1 VYRDE
6 EGVKEKQLLALED
19 GCMRERRRKVDEC
32 KKVENIGSINGGT
45 VQYRDLLVIRYFPRL
60 TSTRRTIACLFMKR
74 TNLSLPSC
82 TMANSTCSRKHLLD

>member
-45 VQYRDLLVIRYFPRL
+45 VLNV
-60 TSTRRTIACLFMKR
+60 
-74 TNLSLPSC
+74 
-82 TMANSTCSRKHLLD
+82 

>member
-19 GCMRERRRKVDEC
+19 GCMRERRRKVKEF

-45 VQYRDLLVIRYFPRL
+45 VAPPAINYE
-60 TSTRRTIACLFMKR
+60 CLWAVCVKEM
-74 TNLSLPSC
+74 LIS
-82 TMANSTCSRKHLLD
+82 

>member
-45 VQYRDLLVIRYFPRL
+45 VQNPA
-60 TSTRRTIACLFMKR
+60 TQEHSRTGFIA
-74 TNLSLPSC
+74 LSLFVV
-82 TMANSTCSRKHLLD
+82 KHLLEMFRKVIGTIS

>member
-45 VQYRDLLVIRYFPRL
+45 VLQHHKYFL
-60 TSTRRTIACLFMKR
+60 CHSFAFNTAWT
-74 TNLSLPSC
+74 
-82 TMANSTCSRKHLLD
+82 